1 MNHLTRFALWTAVV
15 VAVAA
20 VLLTPAKASAQTLY
34 GAIVGNITDA
44 QSAAIPGVAVTVTN
58 TGTGLKL
65 DAVTNADGTY
75 TFRNLLPGVYDLAAA
90 LEGFR
95 TLNQTGVRVSAG
107 NPIRMDM
114 KLEVG
119 ALAETLNVVSETT
132 LLQTEKA
139 DLHTELTS
147 KEIVNLP
154 LNQFRNYQKLLDLV
168 PGATPAQ
175 FQNAEIDTP
184 GRSLRTWVNG
194 VQPNSN
200 TTRIDGAVSVNVWL
214 PHHVGYVTSA
224 EAIETVNASTNNF
237 DADQGMAGGAAMS
250 VVTKSGTNELH
261 GSAFWF
267 GNTEN
272 LNANSLFNN
281 AFGLPKPDLKK
292 NIYGATLGG
301 PIVKNKMFFF
311 GSWERYSRDNQL
323 NQTFGVPTAKMRA
336 GDFSEVAAA
345 YSTFKIYN
353 PYTGGANGT
362 GREQFSNFTIPSN
375 LISPQAVAALNYSP
389 MPNSAKDLNS
399 NQLADDYFVA
409 RNQYQHRDNYD
420 LKLTYQRN
428 QSHSIWAKFGML
440 DNEGTGDNFILGFDN
455 PSIGDTRTYVGGIGH
470 TWTLSPTLVL
480 DGNFGYLQM
489 DQTVKGPDYGQNF
502 GTELGIP
509 GVNGSSERYSGLP
522 TFLIGT
528 QPNGYTIGNTPNW
541 MPLFRKEKNWT
552 FSSAITKVLPKHEL
566 RVGFDFVRLELN
578 HYQAEFGDYGLKG
591 GFSFSGNTTGAAGY
605 TSQLWNQF
613 GSFLLG
619 LPNYY
624 SKDFQEIQMTG
635 RENQFALYARDRW
648 NVTQKLTLSLGLRME
663 YYPLMKRAD
672 SGIERLDL
680 STWTLL
686 MGGRGDVPEDVGI
699 NLKTLYFAPRLGAMY
714 RLTENSVIRAGYGRT
729 VNPLPWSRPMR
740 GAYPYDVFLNKT
752 GETFG
757 WSTTL
762 AQGIPDFTMP
772 DLSTGRIPLPVG
784 VFTRTPEPDNVNR
797 GIIQQ
802 WNVAFEQR
810 LPWNLS
816 AEVAYVGTATDGGY
830 ADLNIN
836 YGEPG
841 GGNAARKYFAI
852 AGTTTVNSW
861 GSRTKSRYKGLQFAL
876 NRPFRNGLML
886 KGAYTLSQAKDMTT
900 NGEDGWVGL
909 TWNHP
914 LKYDDNFDLAVFDR
928 THIAQLGFL
937 YELPFFKESKGALK
951 AILGGWQ
958 MNGIAA
964 WYSGTPYSIAGTN
977 TALNC
982 QGCGSILINYAGD
995 KAQPIGSVGSSTET
1009 YYDKSLF
1016 SQPTGTDYAGFGST
1030 GRTFFRRP
1038 NVWNVDLSLF
1048 KAFQIGR
1055 VRPEIR
1061 IEAANVFN
1069 HPNWG
1074 NPVTT
1079 YTANN
1084 FLQFTP
1090 ASADSGSGTASGSTN
1105 TPGPRLIQVGL
1116 RLQF

>member
-1 MNHLTRFALWTAVV
+1 MTQFIRSKAMAALAIAIALALLVPLP
-15 VAVAA
+15 AA
-20 VLLTPAKASAQTLY
+20 GQALY
-34 GAIVGNITDA
+34 GSITGTVSDPQGA
-44 QSAAIPGVAVTVTN
+44 PIPGATVTTTN
-58 TGTGLKL
+58 TGTGLQL
-65 DAVTNADGTY
+65 TAVTDHDGNY
-75 TFRNLLPGVYDLAAA
+75 TFRNLPPGIYDLGAA
-90 LEGFR
+90 LQGFR
-95 TLNQTGVRVSAG
+95 ELKQTGLRVSAG
-107 NPIRMDM
+107 NPVRVEL

-119 ALAETLNVVSETT
+119 ALAEVVNVVSEST

-147 KEIVNLP
+147 KEIVDLP
-154 LNQFRNYQKLLDLV
+154 LNQFRNYQKLIDLV
-168 PGATPAQ
+168 PGATPSQ

-214 PHHVGYVTSA
+214 PHHSGYVTSA
-224 EAIETVNASTNNF
+224 EAVDTVNISSNNF
-237 DADQGMAGGAAMS
+237 DADLGMAGGAATTVM
-250 VVTKSGTNELH
+250 TKSGTNELH
-261 GSAFWF
+261 GSAFIF
-267 GNTEN
+267 HNNEG
-272 LNANSLFNN
+272 LNANSLFND
-281 AFGLPKPDLKK
+281 AFGLPKQDLKK
-292 NIYGATLGG
+292 NIYGGTLGG
-301 PIVKNKMFFF
+301 PIVKNKLFFF
-311 GSWERYSRDNQL
+311 GSWERYTRDNKY
-323 NQTFGVPTAKMRA
+323 NDTYGVPTAKMRD

-345 YSTFKIYN
+345 YSNFRLYN
-353 PYTGGANGT
+353 PYTGGAGGT
-362 GREQFSNFTIPSN
+362 GREQFPNFVIPGN
-375 LISPQAVAALNYSP
+375 LISQQARNVMAYYPA
-389 MPNSAKDLNS
+389 PNTSQDLNS
-399 NQLADDYFVA
+399 NQLADDYVIT
-409 RNQYQHRDNYD
+409 RTQYQHRDNYD
-420 LKLTYQRN
+420 VKLTFQRN
-428 QSHSIWAKFGML
+428 PSHSIWAKFSML
-440 DNEGTGDNFILGFDN
+440 DNEGTGNNFNLGFDN
-455 PSIGDTRTYVGGIGH
+455 PSLGDTRTYVGGIGH
-470 TWTLSPTLVL
+470 TWTLSPSLVL

-489 DQTVKGPDYGQNF
+489 NQTVTGPDYGTNF

-509 GVNGSSERYSGLP
+509 GVNGPSDRYSGLP
-522 TFLIGT
+522 TFAIGT
-528 QPNGYTIGNTPNW
+528 QPTTGYTIGGTPSW
-541 MPLFRKEKNWT
+541 MPLFRTEKNWT
-552 FSSAITKVLPKHEL
+552 FSTAVTKVLPKHEL

-591 GFSFSGNTTGAAGY
+591 GFSFNGNVTGAPGY
-605 TSQLWNQF
+605 SAQLWNQF
-613 GSFLLG
+613 GDFLLG

-635 RENQFALYARDRW
+635 RENQFALYVRDRW
-648 NVTQKLTLSLGLRME
+648 SVTQKLTLSLGLRME

-680 STWTLL
+680 NTWTLL

-699 NLKTLYFAPRLGAMY
+699 DLKTLYFAPRLGAMY
-714 RLTENSVIRAGYGRT
+714 RLSEKSVFRAGYGRT
-729 VNPLPWSRPMR
+729 INPLPWSRPMR

-757 WSTTL
+757 PATTL
-762 AQGIPDFTMP
+762 AQGIPSFTMP

-784 VFTRTPEPDNVNR
+784 VFTRTPEQNNVDR
-797 GIIQQ
+797 ATIQQ
-802 WNVAFEQR
+802 WNVAYERR
-810 LPWNLS
+810 LPWDIA
-816 AEVAYVGTATDGGY
+816 AEIAYVGTATDGGY

-841 GGNAARKYFAI
+841 GGNASRKYFDI

-861 GSRTKSRYKGLQFAL
+861 GSRTKQRYKGLQLSL

-886 KGAYTLSQAKDMTT
+886 KGAYSLSEAKNMAD
-900 NGEDGWVGL
+900 EDGWVGL

-914 LKYDDNFDLAVFDR
+914 LKYNDNFALAGYDR

-937 YELPFFKESKGALK
+937 YELPFFKNSKGALH

-958 MNGIAA
+958 MNGIGSF
-964 WYSGTPYSIAGTN
+964 YSGTPYSISGTN

-982 QGCGSILINYAGD
+982 QGCGSIFINFAGD
-995 KAQPIGSVGSSTET
+995 SPEPIGAVGSSTEP

-1016 SQPTGTDYAGFGST
+1016 SQPTGADYNGFGTSK
-1030 GRTFFRRP
+1030 RNQFRRP

-1048 KAFQIGR
+1048 KGFQVGR

-1079 YTANN
+1079 FTANN
-1084 FLQFTP
+1084 FLQFIP

-1105 TPGPRLIQVGL
+1105 TPGPRLIQIGL
-1116 RLQF
+1116 RVQF